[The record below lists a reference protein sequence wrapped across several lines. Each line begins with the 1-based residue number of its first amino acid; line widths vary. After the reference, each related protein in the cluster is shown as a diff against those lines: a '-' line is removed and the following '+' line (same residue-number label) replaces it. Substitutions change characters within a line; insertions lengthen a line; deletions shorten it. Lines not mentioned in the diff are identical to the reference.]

1 MFYPKRTSNQLYQ
14 NLTRQC
20 QKMDIPF
27 LSFLPEPQLVATAYN
42 VIVDAIFGFSFKPPV
57 RPEFATIIE
66 TVIASGLPIISIDVP
81 SGEMKKHWNN
91 YSSDSSLV
99 TILYA

>member
-1 MFYPKRTSNQLYQ
+1 MSVRPSVQGYHPSVFYPKRTSNQLYQ

-27 LSFLPEPQLVATAYN
+27 LSFLPEPALVSTAYN

-57 RPEFATIIE
+57 RPEFVTVIE
-66 TVIASGLPIISIDVP
+66 TVVESGLPIVSIDVP
-81 SGEMKKHWNN
+81 SGGAAGR
-91 YSSDSSLV
+91 
-99 TILYA
+99 I